1 MAASLGSPLRASF
14 RLATYVGFTLV
25 LMPLQAV
32 AVAFRLRLR
41 ESLPLWYHGRCCRI
55 LGIRVER
62 RGRPSDARPT
72 LFVSNHSSYLDISVL
87 ASLVRAS
94 FVAKAEVSR
103 WPFFGWLAKL
113 QRTVFVE
120 RRARR
125 TADHRNDIVARLE
138 QGDNLVLF
146 PEGTSDDGNRVLPFK
161 SGLLAAA
168 ACEVGGEPVT
178 VQPVSISYTRL
189 DGLPLGRHLRPL
201 FAWYGDMD
209 MVPHL
214 WQLAGLG
221 RLTVVV
227 HFHRPVRLRDF
238 DSRKALSDHC
248 HREVS
253 RGVARALAGRLPPGR
268 QQQMAA

>member
-1 MAASLGSPLRASF
+1 MAAALGSPFRAFF
-14 RLATYVGFTLV
+14 RLSVYAGFTLV
-25 LMPLQAV
+25 LMPLQAA
-32 AVAFRLRLR
+32 AVALRLKLR
-41 ESLPLWYHGRCCRI
+41 ETLPLWYHGRCCRI

-62 RGRPSDARPT
+62 RGRRSAVRPT

-87 ASLVRAS
+87 GSLIGGS

-125 TADHRNDIVARLE
+125 TADQRNRIVARLE
-138 QGDNLVLF
+138 QGDSLVLF

-161 SGLLAAA
+161 SALLAAA
-168 ACEVGGEPVT
+168 ACEIKGEPVT

-227 HFHRPVRLRDF
+227 HFHRPVHLRDF
-238 DSRKALSDHC
+238 ASRKALSDHC

-253 RGVARALAGRLPPGR
+253 GGVARALAGRLPPGR
-268 QQQMAA
+268 QQKMAA